1 MLFLGC
7 GQRQILTQTKTIKQK
22 VPAELLSLEELK
34 KPVVE
39 NDIDIINAYSTL
51 FLHYKQ
57 CEIKIQKIKAL
68 QEGEK

>member
-1 MLFLGC
+1 MLIIGC
-7 GQRQILTQTKTIKQK
+7 GSKTPQINTITINNNKI
-22 VPAELLSLEELK
+22 PAELLTLEPLK

-57 CEIKIQKIKAL
+57 CVIKVEKIKEL
-68 QEGEK
+68 NN

>member
-1 MLFLGC
+1 M
-7 GQRQILTQTKTIKQK
+7 
-22 VPAELLSLEELK
+22 PAELLSLEELK

>member
-1 MLFLGC
+1 M
-7 GQRQILTQTKTIKQK
+7 
-22 VPAELLSLEELK
+22 PAELLSLEELK

-57 CEIKIQKIKAL
+57 CIIKIEKIKEL
-68 QEGEK
+68 NN